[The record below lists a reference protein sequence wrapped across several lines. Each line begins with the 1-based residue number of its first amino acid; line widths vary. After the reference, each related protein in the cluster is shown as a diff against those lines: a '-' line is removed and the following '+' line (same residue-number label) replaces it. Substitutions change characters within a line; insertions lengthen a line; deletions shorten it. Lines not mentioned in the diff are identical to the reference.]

1 MKQMTILL
9 CLFLL
14 LTALTGCQQQEQQPE
29 QSEPQGQ
36 QAPEMPD
43 QPPPEPEPEPDPS
56 PQEPEE
62 QEEEDPFSFA
72 DLPDTLFLSSGVGAW
87 ASELSVNADGSFTG
101 QYHDMDMGVTGEGYP
116 NGTQYLCRFSG
127 QFTQPVK
134 LNDYTY
140 SMEIASMTSDP
151 PDQVTIHDGIRSIA
165 SGPAGLEN
173 CERILL
179 YLPQAPVSQL
189 PEDFLSWAHIY
200 EPRETLD
207 LYGIYNETE
216 GTAFVGS

>member
-14 LTALTGCQQQEQQPE
+14 LAALTGCQQQEQPPE
-29 QSEPQGQ
+29 QGESQGQ
-36 QAPEMPD
+36 QASETPT
-43 QPPPEPEPEPDPS
+43 PPEPELDPS

-62 QEEEDPFSFA
+62 QEEEDSFSFA

-151 PDQVTIHDGIRSIA
+151 PDQVTIHDGIRSIT

-173 CERILL
+173 CERLL
-179 YLPQAPVSQL
+179 IYLPQAPVSQL

>member
-14 LTALTGCQQQEQQPE
+14 LAALTGCQQQEQPPE
-29 QSEPQGQ
+29 QGESQGQ
-36 QAPEMPD
+36 QAPETPA
-43 QPPPEPEPEPDPS
+43 PPEPELDPS
-56 PQEPEE
+56 PQEPAE
-62 QEEEDPFSFA
+62 QEGEDPFSFA

-116 NGTQYLCRFSG
+116 NGTQYLCNFSG

-140 SMEIASMTSDP
+140 SMEIATMTSDP
-151 PDQVTIHDGIRSIA
+151 PDQVTIHDGIRSIT
-165 SGPAGLEN
+165 SGPVGLEN
-173 CERILL
+173 SERLL
-179 YLPQAPVSQL
+179 IYLPQAPVSQL